1 MIRGI
6 VVEDFWTDKRGPS
19 TANEAWKGTSR
30 TAAHFILAY
39 DQSMTEIQ
47 EELNIGAPMDV
58 SMEEFSVPTSPEELL
73 ARGDSAY
80 VDEHYEEA
88 LMAYTAAASTLGE
101 VKEEVAEVV
110 LTPLQNQAMLTQFR
124 IGSHRS
130 AALYK
135 LERYEEAY
143 SDAHAAN
150 ELLAKSRSTAGL
162 RPGESEMCWNR
173 EGLAAFKLGKYDFA
187 LSAFRKAAQL
197 ASLNKNNRTL
207 MGYEEWVSR
216 CKSQMAPKV
225 TQAPPA
231 PPKKSPAPQVSTTVA
246 SNPKVV
252 APTYQYYQSDKIM
265 TISILESNVK
275 QDDLQVTFA
284 ADSIVVR
291 LLKQSKEY
299 TVVAGPLY
307 DRVDPE
313 QCKVNIRDEKILIKL
328 RKVTAKEWRTL
339 LSPDKKKTST
349 ATSSA
354 KSTGDDTAT
363 AAVDSSTESTP
374 ASPAAA
380 KAPPKIPRP
389 YSSDRNWDSI
399 EKEIEKEEENE
410 KPAGDE
416 AMNKLFQQLYKNADE
431 DTKRAMIKSYQTSGG
446 TVLSTNWDEVKKKDY
461 EKERVAPKGQEWK
474 TWEGD
479 KLPMKEDD

>member
-1 MIRGI
+1 
-6 VVEDFWTDKRGPS
+6 
-19 TANEAWKGTSR
+19 
-30 TAAHFILAY
+30 
-39 DQSMTEIQ
+39 MTEIQ
-47 EELNIGAPMDV
+47 EELNIVAPMDV
-58 SMEEFSVPTSPEELL
+58 STEDFSEPASPGELL

-80 VDEHYEEA
+80 VDELYEEA
-88 LMAYTAAASTLGE
+88 LMAYTAAASTLGD
-101 VKEEVAEVV
+101 VKEEVDEAV
-110 LTPLQNQAMLTQFR
+110 LAPQQNQAMLTQFR

-135 LERYEEAY
+135 LDRYEEAY

-150 ELLAKSRSTAGL
+150 ELLARSRSTAGL

-173 EGLAAFKLGKYDFA
+173 EGLAAFELGNFDFA
-187 LSAFRKAAQL
+187 LSAFQKAAQL
-197 ASLNKNNRTL
+197 ASLNKNDRTL
-207 MGYEEWVSR
+207 LGYEEWVSR
-216 CKSQMAPKV
+216 CKEQMAPKV
-225 TQAPPA
+225 TKAPPA
-231 PPKKSPAPQVSTTVA
+231 PTKRTPVPQLSTTVA
-246 SNPKVV
+246 SSNPKVV

-265 TISILESNVK
+265 TISILEPNVK

-291 LLKQSKEY
+291 LSKQSTEY
-299 TVVAGPLY
+299 TVVAGPLF
-307 DRVDPE
+307 DTVDPE
-313 QCKVNIRDEKILIKL
+313 QCKVNIRDEKVLIKL
-328 RKVTAKEWRTL
+328 RKVIAKEWRTL
-339 LSPDKKKTST
+339 LSPDKKKAVT
-349 ATSSA
+349 AKSA
-354 KSTGDDTAT
+354 KHTGEGTT
-363 AAVDSSTESTP
+363 AADSPTESTP
-374 ASPAAA
+374 ASPAAV

-389 YSSDRNWDSI
+389 YVSDRNWDSI

-410 KPAGDE
+410 KPVGDE